1 MDAIVAKLVQ
11 YEETGVTVDQL
22 QEIIENTELEQKRGI
37 SLLLQQGK
45 EGLQLLTPEEAVT
58 LITTLMNYSEEM
70 SLISG
75 DRSGYDL
82 PSDIS
87 DLNNVSKPDHFR
99 IDDNSNA
106 FLFGNDEPSFGE
118 NDSFDRNVGSPSD
131 VSRQSASQSFWGS
144 VAPNLDSKKDSPFKK
159 EEDWLSTDVPDQSPQ
174 KSFRFQVSSP
184 ETNQK
189 PTRIWN
195 PSPLSKGHASL
206 SPIPNPKSIL
216 KSPSVSNNLI
226 DLNSPKVTHKPPSRF
241 STPSSTPYSFGS
253 ETTPTEERLAGLVGI
268 PNESPSKWMKQIEKL
283 ETQLSSSENRC
294 KLLDEKN
301 VTLESESITLKR
313 ELRDLKSKNNSISKL
328 LQDYEQQIHSFRE
341 QSSSAETLSNSVYT
355 RLKGLI
361 F

>member
-22 QEIIENTELEQKRGI
+22 QEIIENTDLEQKRGI
-37 SLLLQQGK
+37 ALLLQQGK

-75 DRSGYDL
+75 DRSGFDL

-99 IDDNSNA
+99 TQDNSHA
-106 FLFGNDEPSFGE
+106 ILFGTDEPSFGE
-118 NDSFDRNVGSPSD
+118 NDSFERNLGSIGDS
-131 VSRQSASQSFWGS
+131 SRLSQGKSFWKS
-144 VAPNLDSKKDSPFKK
+144 VTPNLDSQKDSPFKK
-159 EEDWLSTDVPDQSPQ
+159 NDDWLATDVPEMSPQ
-174 KSFRFQVSSP
+174 KSFRFPTASP
-184 ETNQK
+184 ITKQK
-189 PTRIWN
+189 PSFILT
-195 PSPLSKGHASL
+195 PSQLSKNYSSL

-216 KSPSVSNNLI
+216 KSPTNNLI
-226 DLNSPKVTHKPPSRF
+226 DLNSPKVIQKPPSRF

-268 PNESPSKWMKQIEKL
+268 PNESPSKWIKQIEKL
-283 ETQLSSSENRC
+283 ESQLNSSENRC
-294 KLLDEKN
+294 ES
-301 VTLESESITLKR
+301 LEEQTGSLENENGTLKR
-313 ELRDLKSKNNSISKL
+313 ELRELKSKNESFAKL
-328 LQDYEQQIHSFRE
+328 LQDYEQQIHTFRE

-355 RLKGLI
+355 RLKGILM
-361 F
+361 